1 MNNSSFVRELM
12 SVLVLAFISGC
23 GQAAAPPASTDSPS
37 ETAAMPSTETMSS
50 DSNASIYEMAVA
62 SEARPDSDRARDV
75 DRKPVAVLEFLGIE
89 PDMTVLDMFT
99 GGGYYAEIIS
109 GVVGEQ
115 GKVIAQSNQAYL
127 GFVGEA
133 FKERFG
139 SGRLTNVEVLMAE
152 NNELSLE
159 ADSLDAVMLVL
170 SFHDLYH
177 SDPEN
182 GWPKIDGPAFLSEL
196 KKGLKPGGIVAVI
209 DHYAETGAP
218 AETGDTLHRID
229 PAIVLADMEA
239 AGFVLDG
246 QSELLRNPDDD
257 HGKIVFAPDIRGKT
271 DRFVMRFRNPG

>member
-1 MNNSSFVRELM
+1 MNNSSFVTELM
-12 SVLVLAFISGC
+12 SVLVLAFISSC
-23 GQAAAPPASTDSPS
+23 GQAAAPPAS
-37 ETAAMPSTETMSS
+37 A

-62 SEARPDSDRARDV
+62 SEARPDSDRARDT
-75 DRKPVAVLEFLGIE
+75 DRKPAAVLAFLGIE

-139 SGRLTNVEVLMAE
+139 SGHLTNVEVLMAE

-182 GWPKIDGPAFLSEL
+182 GWPKIDGPAFLAEL
-196 KKGLKPGGIVAVI
+196 KKGLKPGGIIAVI

-257 HGKIVFAPDIRGKT
+257 HGKIVFAPEIRGKT
-271 DRFVMRFRNPG
+271 DRFVMRFQNPG